1 MTTVDI
7 LAVAAVVAGLVM
19 AGSPILQ
26 IRRMRRTR
34 SSMDVSLLYL
44 SLLSLGLIVWLAY
57 GLALGNLAMI
67 VSNSASLSVMILT
80 IATAFRYRREGARR
94 DAAGQAAVAQGK
106 AAQETEGAADVAG
119 GAGPA

>member
-7 LAVAAVVAGLVM
+7 LAVAAVIAGLVM

-44 SLLSLGLIVWLAY
+44 SLLSLGLVVWLAY
-57 GLALGNLAMI
+57 GLALGNPAMI
-67 VSNSASLSVMILT
+67 VSNSASLAVMTVT
-80 IATAFRYRREGARR
+80 IATALRYRREGTHRA
-94 DAAGQAAVAQGK
+94 AAGLAAEAQAK
-106 AAQETEGAADVAG
+106 AAKATEGAPDVAG